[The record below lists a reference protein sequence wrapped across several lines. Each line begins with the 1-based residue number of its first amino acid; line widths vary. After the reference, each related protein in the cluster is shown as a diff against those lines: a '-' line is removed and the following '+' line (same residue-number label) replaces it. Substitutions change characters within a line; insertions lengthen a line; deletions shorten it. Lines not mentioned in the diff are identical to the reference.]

1 MAVGCA
7 VRLLACALA
16 FGLMFW
22 QASDSPCRLEFK
34 RGWSVWS
41 WLAAAAASSHSPM
54 LAVELQAGLATLA
67 GPGVQDN
74 LQIGP
79 LHVPL
84 SLFVFQSRVYIGL

>member
-1 MAVGCA
+1 
-7 VRLLACALA
+7 
-16 FGLMFW
+16 
-22 QASDSPCRLEFK
+22 
-34 RGWSVWS
+34 
-41 WLAAAAASSHSPM
+41 M